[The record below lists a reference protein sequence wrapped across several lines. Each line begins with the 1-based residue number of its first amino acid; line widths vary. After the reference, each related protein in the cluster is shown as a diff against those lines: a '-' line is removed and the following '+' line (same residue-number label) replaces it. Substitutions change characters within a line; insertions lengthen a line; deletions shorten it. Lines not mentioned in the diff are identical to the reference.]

1 MRKLLLVFVASF
13 FIICKGY
20 SQIDTE
26 SLIDNAMAMV
36 QKGDNKDIG
45 RSLDMVSMG
54 LKNGIGSSE
63 GIFKDKLI
71 GQLANLGSITT
82 ALKSGVVDRPA
93 LGNSLGILKTMVAA
107 QNLSGLIKGN
117 NLVGNV
123 AKITSAIAVIKGGLS
138 LLNKGKE
145 ADTVANLLDK
155 VSGKANKFEGKGLFK
170 KIAQN
175 AAKKKMGKALDML
188 NGLI

>member
-1 MRKLLLVFVASF
+1 MKKLVFAFVVSL
-13 FIICKGY
+13 FITSSGY

-26 SLIDNAMAMV
+26 SLIDNAMSMV
-36 QKGDNKDIG
+36 QKGDNQDIG
-45 RSLDMVSMG
+45 RALDMVSLG

-71 GQLANLGSITT
+71 GQLANLGSITS
-82 ALKSGVVDRPA
+82 ALKSGVVDKPA
-93 LGNSLGILKTMVAA
+93 LGKSLGILKTLVAA
-107 QNLSGLIKGN
+107 QGLSGLIKGN
-117 NLVGNV
+117 KLVGNV

-138 LLNKGKE
+138 LLNQGKE
-145 ADTVANLLDK
+145 VDTVASLLDK
-155 VSGKANKFEGKGLFK
+155 VSGKADKFEGKGLFK